1 MNSDVINNLKHSFS
15 DSITCRY
22 KCLLVRS
29 KSANRQKGFTLI
41 EVLIVVVVLAILAAI
56 AVPSYRRYVI
66 VNAERDTQARMLSL
80 QVELE
85 RWRSTALT
93 YKGFV
98 PQVVDN
104 DGNTDYSYADID
116 NTVINVPAGSG
127 DDYTYRI
134 TLVDGGV
141 IDTSEEDEVTSET
154 PKSLVTKSGVDN
166 VTGRTWKMLA
176 VPNPDRYIKKGSHI
190 MLTSSGTRCMT
201 TSSIAIGAK
210 DCGDGAQVW

>member
-1 MNSDVINNLKHSFS
+1 MTRN
-15 DSITCRY
+15 
-22 KCLLVRS
+22 S
-29 KSANRQKGFTLI
+29 KSLQWILNVEVVDRYRYLTTQKGFTLI
-41 EVLIVVVVLAILAAI
+41 EVMIVVFILAILAAI

-98 PQVVDN
+98 PQVVDS
-104 DGNTDYSYADID
+104 DGDTDYSYADTD

-134 TLVDGGV
+134 TLVDGET
-141 IDTSEEDEVTSET
+141 TSTL
-154 PKSLVTKSGVDN
+154 KSLVTAPGVDN
-166 VTGRTWKMLA
+166 VTGRSWKMVA
-176 VPNPDRYIKKGSHI
+176 TPNPNRYINKGNNI
-190 MLTSSGTRCMT
+190 MLTSSGIRCMS
-201 TSSIAIGAK
+201 TSSISNGAE
-210 DCGDGAQVW
+210 DCEDGAQAW

>member
-1 MNSDVINNLKHSFS
+1 MTRRGNSLHWLLSGMVVN
-15 DSITCRY
+15 RY
-22 KCLLVRS
+22 PTI
-29 KSANRQKGFTLI
+29 QKGFTLI
-41 EVLIVVVVLAILAAI
+41 EMMIVVFILAILAAI

-98 PQVVDN
+98 PQVVDS
-104 DGNTDYSYADID
+104 DGNNDYSYADID

-166 VTGRTWKMLA
+166 VTGRSWKMLA
-176 VPNPDRYIKKGSHI
+176 IPNPDRYINKGNNI
-190 MLTSSGTRCMT
+190 MLTSFGIRCMT